1 MRTPQDFRREDIK
14 QLFDKILKSHQ
25 IKLNPFSISAEESF
39 ESDFTRVELSINET
53 KQGVSGPS
61 FILSESEAKGFVDGM
76 FKSCHN
82 HYVENYPSLSN
93 IRLVN
98 YQVKP
103 KIKRS
108 ESKMGTDAESKVT
121 IMVDVKGHGVADF
134 SCTSRS
140 ILHSTFI
147 ATLGVFEFYINCE
160 ETFKKLKLFLED
172 ANNRNREDVA
182 QGIISDMAKL
192 TTVNTY
198 A

>member
-53 KQGVSGPS
+53 KQGVSWPS

-98 YQVKP
+98 
-103 KIKRS
+103 
-108 ESKMGTDAESKVT
+108 
-121 IMVDVKGHGVADF
+121 
-134 SCTSRS
+134 
-140 ILHSTFI
+140 
-147 ATLGVFEFYINCE
+147 
-160 ETFKKLKLFLED
+160 
-172 ANNRNREDVA
+172 
-182 QGIISDMAKL
+182 
-192 TTVNTY
+192 
-198 A
+198 